1 MTSVVGG
8 FTYPDDY
15 DNIFSD
21 AEDTLREMG
30 EID

>member
-15 DNIFSD
+15 DKIFGD
-21 AEDTLREMG
+21 AEDTLREIG

>member
-15 DNIFSD
+15 DKIFSNT
-21 AEDTLREMG
+21 EDTLREMD